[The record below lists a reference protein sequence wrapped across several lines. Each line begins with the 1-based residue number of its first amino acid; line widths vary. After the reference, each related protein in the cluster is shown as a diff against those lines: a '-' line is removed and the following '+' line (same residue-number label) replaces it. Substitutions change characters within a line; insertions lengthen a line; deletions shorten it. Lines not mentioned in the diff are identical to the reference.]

1 MPEFS
6 AKLPV
11 PVHVIVPPTSYRA
24 RYLAA
29 VVELLGKPVLWRM
42 KGPLAYDCSGS
53 VTGPLK
59 AIGGPDL
66 TLIENSQGLH
76 DHSRK
81 LRSELGPSERPL
93 PGDLV
98 FYGTGDTGIVHVAT
112 VDENGTGVI
121 SADGATSHIDP
132 KVLGLDRAL
141 GIALANSANR
151 VRRHAKIDFR
161 KDLPFHVVHR
171 NTFVDDLDRVTR

>member
-1 MPEFS
+1 MT
-6 AKLPV
+6 A
-11 PVHVIVPPTSYRA
+11 VIIPPTSFRA

-29 VVELLGKPVLWRM
+29 VVALLGKPVLWRM

-53 VTGPLK
+53 VTAPLK
-59 AIGGPDL
+59 SIGGPDITDL
-66 TLIENSQGLH
+66 ENSQGLH
-76 DHSRK
+76 DHSRT
-81 LRSELGPSERPL
+81 LQPELGAFEVPL

-98 FYGTGDTGIVHVAT
+98 FYGLSAAAISHVVT

-121 SADGATSHIDP
+121 SADGATSHNDP

-141 GIALANSANR
+141 GIALANPANR
-151 VRRHAKIDFR
+151 VRRHPLIDFR

-171 NTFVDDLDRVTR
+171 NKFVDDLDRVSR